1 MYTPKHGNWLN
12 MAEIGLNVLIGQC
25 LNRRI
30 DKISTIRR
38 ECVEWQK
45 HQNNKNAKI
54 NWQFTKK
61 MLELN

>member
-1 MYTPKHGNWLN
+1 